1 MREFKFFHGLKYFTG
16 YDEIIE
22 ELSENFRQEIDNEI
36 IRNLTETFPFPL
48 TGSGTITTT
57 GGNFT
62 LTTTNTGTADYYI
75 PSTSTNI
82 ANTNY
87 CTLTTASNTDNLH
100 YLNHFINMG
109 GGNRA

>member
-1 MREFKFFHGLKYFTG
+1 MREFKFFRGIIR
-16 YDEIIE
+16 DELIDL
-22 ELSENFRQEIDNEI
+22 LSEEIRQEIDNEI

-75 PSTSTNI
+75 PPTSTNI

-87 CTLTTASNTDNLH
+87 TTTASDNLR
-100 YLNHFINMG
+100 YLNHYINME